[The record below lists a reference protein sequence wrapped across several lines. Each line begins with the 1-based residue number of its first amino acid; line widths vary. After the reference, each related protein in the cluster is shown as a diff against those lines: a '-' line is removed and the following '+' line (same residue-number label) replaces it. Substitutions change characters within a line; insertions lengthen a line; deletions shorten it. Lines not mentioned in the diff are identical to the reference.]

1 MDPLIEIK
9 LKQAFSKVREDI
21 YSLKK
26 ELNEYKALI
35 RQLIDKVSPHY
46 ETQKPL
52 KTNDFSSSTGNEGVY
67 SFSQS
72 FIHSPFTHL
81 NTKTPLK
88 STKPSNLI
96 LTSNNLPPQDNLKH
110 PLQTLTNKEFL
121 VFFSIYQLE
130 KELQKV
136 TYNDIANKLSL
147 TPGCI
152 RSYIT
157 SLIRKKAPII
167 KSKINNKIITLSI
180 DKTFSSLTSEKKLI
194 DLYYQND
201 SHQSTLSQ

>member
-1 MDPLIEIK
+1 MDPLLEIK

-21 YSLKK
+21 HLLKE

-35 RQLIDKVSPHY
+35 RQLIDKVSPPNK
-46 ETQKPL
+46 TQKPL

-67 SFSQS
+67 SFIHS
-72 FIHSPFTHL
+72 FSHSPFTHL
-81 NTKTPLK
+81 NTKTSIK
-88 STKPSNLI
+88 STKSSNLP
-96 LTSNNLPPQDNLKH
+96 LTSDNLPPPDNPKH

-121 VFFSIYQLE
+121 VFFTIYQLE

-136 TYNDIANKLSL
+136 TYNAVANKLSL
-147 TPGCI
+147 TSGCI

-167 KSKINNKIITLSI
+167 KSKINNKIIILSI

-201 SHQSTLSQ
+201 FHQSTLNQ